1 VVGSR
6 PPLRSLRFSPN
17 ERPMHPN
24 PSTASEAADA
34 ALSHDPPA
42 VLMLLGRRNGGW
54 RLLPHP
60 ELRWLDDLIGFTAP
74 TSWAGVATVN
84 ECRVLAEGAPPTD
97 GLIAA
102 VTLRSGITATS
113 ILTCEG
119 VMRYSSDE
127 PVAGHVADAHRRAL
141 GLPSAPE
148 ASDPGELLRRLW
160 LDDLV
165 WLVTELGPEVP
176 LVDWAAVRALDPARR
191 WGGSIPSW
199 EALHAELVATGQGWG
214 AFSADQV
221 AWMDAPMWAR
231 YVLDELPPVATSLAA
246 LEQVMP
252 EQTFRKLQGCL
263 SGTPSGLG

>member
-1 VVGSR
+1 
-6 PPLRSLRFSPN
+6 
-17 ERPMHPN
+17 MHP
-24 PSTASEAADA
+24 SFTTTSETADA

-42 VLMLLGRRNGGW
+42 VLMLLGHQERGW
-54 RLLPHP
+54 QLLPHP
-60 ELRWLDDLIGFTAP
+60 ELRCPDDLIGFTAP
-74 TSWAGVATVN
+74 TSWAGLATVN
-84 ECRVLAEGAPPTD
+84 ECRILADGGPPTD

-102 VTLRSGITATS
+102 VTLRSGACATS

-119 VMRYSSDE
+119 ILRYSSDE
-127 PVAGHVADAHRRAL
+127 PVGGHVADAHRRAL

-148 ASDPGELLRRLW
+148 ATDPGELLRRLW

-176 LVDWAAVRALDPARR
+176 PLDWTAVRSLDPARR

-199 EALHAELVATGQGWG
+199 EALHAELVATEQGWG
-214 AFSADQV
+214 RFSADQV
-221 AWMDAPMWAR
+221 AWMDPPMWAR

-246 LEQVMP
+246 LQQVMT
-252 EQTFRKLQGCL
+252 EQTFRKLRGRL